1 MLRVNRISFNHA
13 SRIKS
18 AFKSTKRHQS
28 SSKLPKKS
36 KSKVHGSD
44 DRSSS
49 LPEILAN
56 MGLVFCGI
64 SYLNDDMT
72 YLRLTALTGFSLSM
86 LSQYKLKQIHTS
98 LFRWNATFIG
108 INMAWLMLHTI
119 PSLLKD
125 DSLPDEMEKVS
136 EIIKSRSDVISREKL
151 KKLFQVGKRETKE
164 QGDVLLSEGYDSKQ
178 M

>member
-44 DRSSS
+44 DRNSSS
-49 LPEILAN
+49 PEILAN

-108 INMAWLMLHTI
+108 INMAWLIFYTF

-136 EIIKSRSDVISREKL
+136 EIIKSRSDVFSREKL

>member
-1 MLRVNRISFNHA
+1 MLRVNRIHA

-18 AFKSTKRHQS
+18 AFNSTKRHQS

-36 KSKVHGSD
+36 KSKVNDSG
-44 DRSSS
+44 DRSIQT
-49 LPEILAN
+49 PEILAN

-86 LSQYKLKQIHTS
+86 LSQYQLRQMHTS

-108 INMAWLMLHTI
+108 LNMVWLILHKF
-119 PSLLKD
+119 PNLLKD
-125 DSLPDEMEKVS
+125 DSLPDELEKVS
-136 EIIKSRSDVISREKL
+136 EIIKSRSDVFGRERL
-151 KKLFQVGKRETKE
+151 KKLFQVGKREIKE